1 MWPHGSL
8 GVLILVIT
16 IAESFIRRNTKPS
29 SLPRT
34 ATSET
39 TRFKSTW
46 VIYLSFGDI
55 SYLTEMSTVIPITTV
70 CAVLLCS
77 EEKMM
82 WPVSIWNYRVS
93 LYSHACILQQVT
105 GQFQVVVSEDQRNK
119 FRTIR
124 SAKLWS
130 FSRLCDLYRRP
141 CSEHEWKTKNSCH
154 CVRNASTT
162 RPVPV
167 KTD

>member
-1 MWPHGSL
+1 M
-8 GVLILVIT
+8 LVIT
-16 IAESFIRRNTKPS
+16 IAESFVKGNTKPS
-29 SLPRT
+29 CLPRT

-39 TRFKSTW
+39 MRFKTTW
-46 VIYLSFGDI
+46 VIFLSLGDI
-55 SYLTEMSTVIPITTV
+55 SYSTGLSTGVQITTV
-70 CAVLLCS
+70 SAVLLCP
-77 EEKMM
+77 EETLM
-82 WPVSIWNYRVS
+82 WPVSIWKCKVS
-93 LYSHACILQQVT
+93 LDSPAWILQQVT

-119 FRTIR
+119 FRAIR